1 MGKKKADQSDLRL
14 LAARE
19 LRQLFLLIFL
29 GKSETSEEPVIF
41 LFPGETLPVPL
52 VRTWTGF
59 EKFFLHG
66 NGGVRKSLLTEQAG
80 GQGSGSKD
88 SLCFGMIITVKG
100 EFSRQKSKECC
111 LSTAISAHDGNLFIS
126 TDLKI
131 KM

>member
-1 MGKKKADQSDLRL
+1 MVSRLIQQQNIRMGKKKADQSDLSL
-14 LAARE
+14 LAAGE
-19 LRQLFLLIFL
+19 LRQPFLFIFF

-41 LFPGETLPVPL
+41 LFPGETLPIPL
-52 VRTWTGF
+52 VRTWAGF

-100 EFSRQKSKECC
+100 KFSR
-111 LSTAISAHDGNLFIS
+111 
-126 TDLKI
+126 
-131 KM
+131 